1 MAAATAKAAEAEHQ
15 HVLHTLIQE
24 AQQEIGRLRAEL
36 YSTSR
41 LADERKWVP
50 WTSQPVIQGP
60 GASENIAAASLL
72 AARARVCK
80 RGAGTFVVDTVRHG
94 SCGWQRAKKGMSDA
108 SP

>member
-50 WTSQPVIQGP
+50 WPANQPGDQG
-60 GASENIAAASLL
+60 AAITAIVAAASPLL
-72 AARARVCK
+72 LPWNGRWYLC
-80 RGAGTFVVDTVRHG
+80 
-94 SCGWQRAKKGMSDA
+94 C
-108 SP
+108 

>member
-50 WTSQPVIQGP
+50 WSASQGFREQYN
-60 GASENIAAASLL
+60 SN
-72 AARARVCK
+72 R
-80 RGAGTFVVDTVRHG
+80 
-94 SCGWQRAKKGMSDA
+94 SC
-108 SP
+108 